1 MIFYSVLGTN
11 YLMEGVAFYDQVLG
25 LMGAKRL
32 IEFDRGFA
40 WAIAQDQ
47 PMFCLMTPF
56 DGHDARIGNGM
67 MVSFAVASKE
77 IVDQMYQLAID
88 LGGADEGGP
97 GLRDDGRYAAY
108 FRDLDGN
115 KLCAAYVDSTNAS
128 LTKAD

>member
-1 MIFYSVLGTN
+1 
-11 YLMEGVAFYDQVLG
+11 
-25 LMGAKRL
+25 MGAKRL

-56 DGHDARIGNGM
+56 DQKDASIGNGVT
-67 MVSFAVASKE
+67 VSFAVPSTA
-77 IVDQMYQLAID
+77 IVDQMHALAID
-88 LGGADEGGP
+88 LGGADEGQP

-115 KLCAAYVDSTNAS
+115 KLCAAYVEPC
-128 LTKAD
+128 

>member
-1 MIFYSVLGTN
+1 MIFYTVVGTN
-11 YLMEGVAFYDQVLG
+11 YLAEGVAFYDQVLA

-56 DGHDARIGNGM
+56 DEKDASIANGA
-67 MVSFAVASKE
+67 MVSFDVQSTD
-77 IVDQMYQLAID
+77 IVDQMHTLAMD
-88 LGGADEGGP
+88 LGGADEGPP
-97 GLRDDGRYAAY
+97 GRREDGSYAAY

-115 KLCAAYVDSTNAS
+115 KLSVCYQGPN
-128 LTKAD
+128 K